1 MTLRSSISVRVLMV
15 LSAAFLV
22 AAFGMALLLSPGTS
36 LGAALSRI
44 DHQLLVNLQDTLRG
58 ASLGW
63 LWTGLVVPLLARPN
77 WLLPLTVAVLCGG
90 SAFSL
95 ASRPATARPHRRQG

>member
-1 MTLRSSISVRVLMV
+1 MTLKSSTSVRVLMV

-22 AAFGMALLLSPGTS
+22 AAFVMALLLSPGTS
-36 LGAALSRI
+36 LGTALSRA

-63 LWTGLVVPLLARPN
+63 LWTGLVVPLLARPS

-90 SAFSL
+90 GAFSL
-95 ASRPATARPHRRQG
+95 ASRPAATGPHRRRG

>member
-1 MTLRSSISVRVLMV
+1 MTLQYSTSVRVLMV

-22 AAFGMALLLSPGTS
+22 TAFGMALLLSPGTS
-36 LGAALSRI
+36 LGVALSRA
-44 DHQLLVNLQDTLRG
+44 DHQLLVNLQDILRG

-77 WLLPLTVAVLCGG
+77 WLLPLTIAVLCGG
-90 SAFSL
+90 GAFSL
-95 ASRPATARPHRRQG
+95 ASRPAPTRPHRRRG